1 MNIPHWYPSLRFTC
15 VLALSALFPLVG
27 IGQTAAER
35 PRRDE
40 VEARLELAGTNRAAI
55 ATALR
60 ELPAARRP
68 GMIFLVENMPLADL
82 RSLTADFLLEN
93 LNLAYEGW
101 EKSPWHDSVTEE
113 IFFNDVLPDVCLSE
127 KREQWRAKLREV
139 CLPMV
144 ASCKTPGEAA
154 HILNQKV
161 FPHFN
166 VRYNTG
172 RRRPDQSPS

>member
-1 MNIPHWYPSLRFTC
+1 MQWRPGPGGSRCLEECGRLRDAGKRAAEPQPGCEIVQGVFHQTTGSADPSLFSFVMNIPHWYPSLRFTC

-101 EKSPWHDSVTEE
+101 EKSPWHD
-113 IFFNDVLPDVCLSE
+113 
-127 KREQWRAKLREV
+127 
-139 CLPMV
+139 
-144 ASCKTPGEAA
+144 
-154 HILNQKV
+154 
-161 FPHFN
+161 
-166 VRYNTG
+166 
-172 RRRPDQSPS
+172 